1 MGKGNERTS
10 RGRGEGQRE
19 TEGKGKGLREIRGMR
34 EEDKG
39 IWW

>member
-19 TEGKGKGLREIRGMR
+19 REGKGKGLREIRGMR